1 MAAVELAPGASENG
15 LAVMMATMMGQNLDD
30 HPDRKASFDRLIGR
44 VAIVAEDAEVALTM
58 ELKGGRAIVHD
69 GIVGIPDVT
78 IRGTAEIIADLSR
91 METGRFG
98 LPDPRGEVNRAM
110 VAAVREKRLRIYGLP
125 AGLPLLAR
133 LSTVLAID

>member
-1 MAAVELAPGASENG
+1 MAAIELAPGAGDNG
-15 LAVMMATMMGQNLDD
+15 LATMMATMMWQNLED
-30 HPDRKASFDRLIGR
+30 HPERAATFARLGGR

-58 ELKGGRAIVHD
+58 RFEHGRAVVYD

-78 IRGTAEIIADLSR
+78 VRGTAEVIGNLGL

-98 LPDPRGEVNRAM
+98 LPDPRGDVNRSMVQAM
-110 VAAVREKRLRIYGLP
+110 RDGTLRVYGLP

-133 LSTVLAID
+133 LGAVLAIE

>member
-1 MAAVELAPGASENG
+1 MAAIELAPGADDNG
-15 LAVMMATMMGQNLDD
+15 LAIMMATMMSQNLAD
-30 HPDRKASFDRLIGR
+30 HPERLATFERLVGR
-44 VAIVAEDAEVALTM
+44 VAIVAEDADVALTM
-58 ELKGGRAIVHD
+58 EFTGRRVIVHD

-78 IRGTAEIIADLSR
+78 VRGTAEIVADMSR

-110 VAAVREKRLRIYGLP
+110 VAALRDGGLRIYGLP

-133 LSTVLAID
+133 LGTVLAIE

>member
-1 MAAVELAPGASENG
+1 MSAIELAPGAGDNG
-15 LAVMMATMMGQNLDD
+15 LAVMMATMMSQNLAD
-30 HPDRKASFDRLIGR
+30 HPERAPAFERLLGR
-44 VAIVAEDAEVALTM
+44 VAIVAEDADVALTM
-58 ELKGGRAIVHD
+58 ELLGGRAIVHD

-78 IRGTAEIIADLSR
+78 IRGSAERIADLSR

-110 VAAVREKRLRIYGLP
+110 LAAVRAGELRIYGLI

-133 LSTVLAID
+133 LGKVLAIE